1 MNTKWFKTLS
11 IKELSTWVKH
21 FDNSN
26 SMLNELFPNR
36 PNVDDIK
43 EAKRILKNK
52 REIYYNYNWD

>member
-36 PNVDDIK
+36 PKKITLIINNRKYNDGYF
-43 EAKRILKNK
+43 NK
-52 REIYYNYNWD
+52 